1 MALLSIRLSCYG
13 LDAVAIDYILLK
25 HTNTHY
31 HHSSQEQARQE
42 QARPQQARP
51 QQARRR
57 SSKLEVDWHTIGIQ
71 ICGPSMCMTHSARLR
86 RPRRTPHNSLFVS
99 LSLLRVQ
106 CKECTVCG
114 GLRQVSLDA
123 QSHDAQSISWQDLD
137 SFNPCQFTR
146 MIQHTII
153 TRITQHT
160 ITPIKSHPD

>member
-123 QSHDAQSISWQDLD
+123 QSHLTLNRYLD
-137 SFNPCQFTR
+137 KTLTLLIHAS
-146 MIQHTII
+146 
-153 TRITQHT
+153 
-160 ITPIKSHPD
+160 SHE